1 MYENKLIKGIY
12 ISRYIASWIKS
23 GGQIGYAARRLGQ
36 TNSFMNWLRT
46 LVIDGEH
53 LTEEEIWR
61 IYNFAM
67 NGKLELEDSA
77 EKFINQN

>member
-1 MYENKLIKGIY
+1 MYENELIKGIY

-23 GGQIGYAARRLGQ
+23 GGQIGYAARCLGQ
-36 TNSFMNWLRT
+36 TNNFMNWLRT

-53 LTEEEIWR
+53 LTEDEIWR
-61 IYNFAM
+61 IYSFAT

-77 EKFINQN
+77 KKFINQN